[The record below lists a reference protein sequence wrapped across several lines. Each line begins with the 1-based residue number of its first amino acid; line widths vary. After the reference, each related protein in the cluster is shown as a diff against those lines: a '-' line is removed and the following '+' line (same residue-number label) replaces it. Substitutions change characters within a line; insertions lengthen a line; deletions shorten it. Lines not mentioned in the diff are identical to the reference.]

1 VHAAADRL
9 EFAPPHPPGLVR
21 GLALAMLAH
30 AVLVAALTWGVK
42 WNRDTPVVASV
53 EAELWSALP
62 QPAAPPP
69 VEAPPPAPPEPER
82 TRPEPPPPRE
92 ADIALEK
99 EKKARELKEKERR
112 LQEEQR
118 EREKQRKEAEKAA
131 ERKKT
136 EQKKAAEERKRQ
148 EQEARK
154 REAEKDAR
162 ELEKQRKANLER
174 MTRGLTGSAG
184 GSNDTGSQAR
194 ASGPSASYAGRIVAR
209 VRPNIVFTDAIS
221 GNAEADVEVRAAPD
235 GTILSRRLVKSSGVK
250 AWDEAVLKAI
260 DKTETL
266 PRDVDGRVPPS
277 LVIVFRPKD

>member
-1 VHAAADRL
+1 MHAAADRT

-21 GLALAMLAH
+21 GLALALLAH
-30 AVLVAALTWGVK
+30 AALVAALTWGLN
-42 WNRDTPVVASV
+42 WNRQTPVIASV

-82 TRPEPPPPRE
+82 ARPEPPPPRE

-99 EKKARELKEKERR
+99 EKKARELKDKERR
-112 LQEEQR
+112 LQEDKR

-131 ERKKT
+131 ERKKA
-136 EQKKAAEERKRQ
+136 EQKKLAEERKRQ

-154 REAEKDAR
+154 REAEQEAR
-162 ELEKQRKANLER
+162 ELEQQRQANLAR
-174 MTRGLTGSAG
+174 IARGLAGATG
-184 GSNDTGSQAR
+184 GSNDTGAQAR

-209 VRPNIVFTDAIS
+209 VRPNIVFTDAIN
-221 GNAEADVEVRAAPD
+221 GNPEADVEVRAAPD

-266 PRDVDGRVPPS
+266 PRDVDGRVPSS
-277 LVIVFRPKD
+277 LVIAFRPKD